1 MLKQNKTYIDMRAL
15 CIDLKRESF
24 RYDNSTFEVNG
35 IKVVIKV
42 MPEVMVTSADPVKI
56 ERYYWIN
63 YIYDTGIESHK
74 IPKSEEEYTKYSEES
89 YQIIC
94 ECRNAIEDYLIDF
107 VYKNKLVLR

>member
-15 CIDLKRESF
+15 CIDLKKESF

-63 YIYDTGIESHK
+63 YVYDTGIESDR
-74 IPKSEEEYTKYSEES
+74 IPASEEEYTKISDHVYWDINEMRS
-89 YQIIC
+89 
-94 ECRNAIEDYLIDF
+94 NIEDYLIDF
-107 VYKNKLVLR
+107 VYKNNLVLR

>member
-1 MLKQNKTYIDMRAL
+1 MRVL
-15 CIDLKRESF
+15 SIDLKEESF
-24 RYDNSTFEVNG
+24 KYDNSTIEING
-35 IKVVIKV
+35 IKVLIKV
-42 MPEVMVTSADPVKI
+42 IPEITVTNTDPVKV
-56 ERYYWIN
+56 ERFYQFN